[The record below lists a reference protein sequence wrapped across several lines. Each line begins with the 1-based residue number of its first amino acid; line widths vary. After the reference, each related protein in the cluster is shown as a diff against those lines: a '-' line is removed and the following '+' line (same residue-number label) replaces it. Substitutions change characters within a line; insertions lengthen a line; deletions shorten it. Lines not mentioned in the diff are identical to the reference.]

1 MQQQIEMDAQVRDE
15 RGKNAAGRL
24 RVAGRLP
31 AVVYGL
37 GKDSIAITIDSAHI
51 TRILQSPSGHNQIV
65 NLTVGKEKASVLAS
79 DWQIDPV
86 KGHLL
91 HVDLLRVDLKKT
103 VDVMVPIEIVG
114 ISQGVREQGA
124 LEEIVSRE
132 VELRALPLKVPRS
145 IPIDVTA
152 MGVGDAV
159 RVKDLALID
168 DVTFLSQPDRVL
180 VHVIAPKVV
189 EKRLPR
195 SRKRP
200 PSRGP
205 NPEPRKPRARKRRR
219 TRTSA
224 RRGTRGSEPDESWP
238 SGAGWSV
245 CARRGRRV
253 RCRSRAAPRRCGGNR
268 SISL

>member
-24 RVAGRLP
+24 RLAGRLP
-31 AVVYGL
+31 AIVYGL

-65 NLTVGKEKASVLAS
+65 NLTVGKERASVLAS

-103 VDVMVPIEIVG
+103 VDVMVSIEIVG

-189 EKRLPR
+189 EEETPEVEEVAEGAEPAAEEGEDEKDKDREKGQDKRKER
-195 SRKRP
+195 
-200 PSRGP
+200 
-205 NPEPRKPRARKRRR
+205 
-219 TRTSA
+219 
-224 RRGTRGSEPDESWP
+224 D
-238 SGAGWSV
+238 
-245 CARRGRRV
+245 
-253 RCRSRAAPRRCGGNR
+253 
-268 SISL
+268 

>member
-103 VDVMVPIEIVG
+103 VDVMVSIEIVG

-189 EKRLPR
+189 EEETPEVEEVAEGAEPAAEEGEDEKDKDREKGQDKRKER
-195 SRKRP
+195 
-200 PSRGP
+200 
-205 NPEPRKPRARKRRR
+205 
-219 TRTSA
+219 
-224 RRGTRGSEPDESWP
+224 D
-238 SGAGWSV
+238 
-245 CARRGRRV
+245 
-253 RCRSRAAPRRCGGNR
+253 
-268 SISL
+268 

>member
-65 NLTVGKEKASVLAS
+65 NLTVGKERASVLAS

-103 VDVMVPIEIVG
+103 VDVMVSIEIVG

-189 EKRLPR
+189 EEETPEVEEAAAVEGTEPGAEEATGEEKEKDKDKRKER
-195 SRKRP
+195 
-200 PSRGP
+200 
-205 NPEPRKPRARKRRR
+205 
-219 TRTSA
+219 
-224 RRGTRGSEPDESWP
+224 D
-238 SGAGWSV
+238 
-245 CARRGRRV
+245 
-253 RCRSRAAPRRCGGNR
+253 
-268 SISL
+268 

>member
-65 NLTVGKEKASVLAS
+65 NLTVGNEKASVLAS
-79 DWQIDPV
+79 DWQIDPL

-114 ISQGVREQGA
+114 VSLGVREQGA
-124 LEEIVSRE
+124 LDEIVSRE
-132 VELRALPLKVPRS
+132 VELRALPLKVPRT
-145 IPIDVTA
+145 IPIDVTDFEI
-152 MGVGDAV
+152 GDVV
-159 RVKDLALID
+159 RVKDLDAIE
-168 DVTFLSQPDRVL
+168 DVTILSQPDRVL
-180 VHVIAPKVV
+180 MHVIAPKVIEEEEPEAEEGV
-189 EKRLPR
+189 VAEGAEGAEGAEPGAEEGEDEKDKDREKGQDK
-195 SRKRP
+195 RKER
-200 PSRGP
+200 
-205 NPEPRKPRARKRRR
+205 
-219 TRTSA
+219 
-224 RRGTRGSEPDESWP
+224 D
-238 SGAGWSV
+238 
-245 CARRGRRV
+245 
-253 RCRSRAAPRRCGGNR
+253 
-268 SISL
+268 

>member
-24 RVAGRLP
+24 RLAGRLP
-31 AVVYGL
+31 AIVYGL
-37 GKDSIAITIDSAHI
+37 GKDSIAITIDTAHI

-65 NLTVGKEKASVLAS
+65 NLTVGKERASVLAS

-103 VDVMVPIEIVG
+103 VDVMVSIEIVG

-189 EKRLPR
+189 EEETPEVEEAAAVEGAEPGAEEATGEEKEKDKDKRKER
-195 SRKRP
+195 
-200 PSRGP
+200 
-205 NPEPRKPRARKRRR
+205 
-219 TRTSA
+219 
-224 RRGTRGSEPDESWP
+224 D
-238 SGAGWSV
+238 
-245 CARRGRRV
+245 
-253 RCRSRAAPRRCGGNR
+253 
-268 SISL
+268 

>member
-65 NLTVGKEKASVLAS
+65 NLTVGKERASVLAS

-103 VDVMVPIEIVG
+103 VDVMVSIEIVG

-189 EKRLPR
+189 EEETPEVEEVAEGAEPAAEEGEDEKDKDREKGQDKRKER
-195 SRKRP
+195 
-200 PSRGP
+200 
-205 NPEPRKPRARKRRR
+205 
-219 TRTSA
+219 
-224 RRGTRGSEPDESWP
+224 D
-238 SGAGWSV
+238 
-245 CARRGRRV
+245 
-253 RCRSRAAPRRCGGNR
+253 
-268 SISL
+268 